1 VLSPGFF
8 TKFDIIMLRAARIA
22 VGSLTIASSGWRP
35 GDRENWHPIVEQ
47 ASKCIDL

>member
-22 VGSLTIASSGWRP
+22 LDYCVVRLAPS
-35 GDRENWHPIVEQ
+35 DRENWHPIVEE